1 MLCFPALYNL
11 YKVIG
16 MDGSA
21 YESSYCGMFMHIF
34 CLAAYMHIRS
44 AYSRVV
50 PAKEYT
56 NRRTEPFLSS
66 IRTVIKSSHVY

>member
-1 MLCFPALYNL
+1 MLYAVFSRVYNL

-50 PAKEYT
+50 PAKEYP

-66 IRTVIKSSHVY
+66 IRTVIQ